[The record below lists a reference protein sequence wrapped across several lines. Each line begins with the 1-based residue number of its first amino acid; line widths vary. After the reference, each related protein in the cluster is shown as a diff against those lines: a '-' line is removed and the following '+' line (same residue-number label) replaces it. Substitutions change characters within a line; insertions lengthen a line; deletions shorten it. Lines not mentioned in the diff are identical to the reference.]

1 MKSSQVIGES
11 MRLNFL
17 VKLSDTDLAPVERI
31 RWAEAISKYRR
42 PDGGASPDHDGYGIK
57 ERDYTLL

>member
-1 MKSSQVIGES
+1 